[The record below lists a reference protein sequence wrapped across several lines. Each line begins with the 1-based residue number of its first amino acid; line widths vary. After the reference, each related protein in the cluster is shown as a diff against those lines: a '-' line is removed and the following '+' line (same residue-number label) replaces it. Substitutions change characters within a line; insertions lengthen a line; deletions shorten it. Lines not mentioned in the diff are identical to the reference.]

1 MNSEDP
7 DARKRAATG
16 LSELAAQYAQTD
28 PRLLVDALRHVGL
41 RLSVE
46 QDQDLQSLASA
57 AFVRLSQEAASHR
70 SFPAMG
76 QALDALASV
85 ESQRPGTARL
95 LEPKMGIKERV
106 PEFVDEALR
115 TRQIPVGLIGVLKQ
129 LPQTAME
136 QLAGKFNR
144 CEYREDLENV
154 ANLAQDLGEEAQQ
167 YLRSTVRGGHQAEA
181 VEMVGMLARLDPQA
195 AQRFLPERIKDFP
208 RAGQDRIVRLISA
221 SGAPERCRILLNVL
235 DHVDPLLMPLVVDEI
250 GVTRDREALGR
261 LLTLVDGD
269 LPAGGGQ
276 FLRVKAIE
284 ALVRL
289 QAPGSVGAMKRI
301 LESRKLFGWAH
312 AQELRIAALQVLEK
326 LEPEW
331 VKDYLPGSGIEPDDV
346 ALAPLDVARETK
358 FVRWRRHRRV
368 WLQKAVPAVST
379 NLKQNCRLEIKSAS
393 LTGGLATVDMHF
405 APGTTVDLRM
415 QIGLRNIQV
424 TALMRECR
432 GQHSAFEIV
441 DMGLEERTKLRKLLL
456 ENMGKSRDAGAPRD
470 NGVYQRRS

>member
-1 MNSEDP
+1 M
-7 DARKRAATG
+7 AG
-16 LSELAAQYAQTD
+16 LA
-28 PRLLVDALRHVGL
+28 
-41 RLSVE
+41 
-46 QDQDLQSLASA
+46 
-57 AFVRLSQEAASHR
+57 
-70 SFPAMG
+70 
-76 QALDALASV
+76 
-85 ESQRPGTARL
+85 
-95 LEPKMGIKERV
+95 
-106 PEFVDEALR
+106 
-115 TRQIPVGLIGVLKQ
+115 
-129 LPQTAME
+129 
-136 QLAGKFNR
+136 
-144 CEYREDLENV
+144 
-154 ANLAQDLGEEAQQ
+154 
-167 YLRSTVRGGHQAEA
+167 
-181 VEMVGMLARLDPQA
+181 LARLDPQV

-208 RAGQDRIVRLISA
+208 RAGQDVIVRLISA

-235 DHVDPLLMPLVVDEI
+235 DYVDPLLMPLVVDEI

-301 LESRKLFGWAH
+301 LESRKLLGWAH
-312 AQELRIAALQVLEK
+312 VQELRIAALQVLEK

-331 VKDYLPGSGIEPDDV
+331 VKDYLPGSGIEPGDV
-346 ALAPLDVARETK
+346 ALAPLDVSRETK

-379 NLKQNCRLEIKSAS
+379 NLKQNCRLEIKAAS

-405 APGTTVDLRM
+405 APGTTVELRM
-415 QIGLRNIQV
+415 QIGLRNIQT

-432 GQHSAFEIV
+432 AQYLAFEIV

-456 ENMGKSRDAGAPRD
+456 ENMAKSREGGPPPD